1 MYDSRRA
8 RHHATVDPLD
18 LRELHPPPERTAS
31 VFLLVWAPLIW
42 LSLVA
47 LAALAVGLLGGAS
60 LAITLLIAGPTS
72 LAGLFLTRLEPPR
85 TQGHSIGQALMLSA
99 AGLTVL
105 LALSPFAFD
114 L

>member
-8 RHHATVDPLD
+8 RHHASVDPLD

-31 VFLLVWAPLIW
+31 ALLLVWAPLIG

-47 LAALAVGLLGGAS
+47 LAALGVGLIGGAS
-60 LAITLLIAGPTS
+60 LAIALLIAGPTS
-72 LAGLFLTRLEPPR
+72 LAGLFLTRLEPPG
-85 TQGHSIGQALMLSA
+85 TAGNAIGQALMLSA
-99 AGLTVL
+99 AGLTAL
-105 LALSPFAFD
+105 LALSPFAFG